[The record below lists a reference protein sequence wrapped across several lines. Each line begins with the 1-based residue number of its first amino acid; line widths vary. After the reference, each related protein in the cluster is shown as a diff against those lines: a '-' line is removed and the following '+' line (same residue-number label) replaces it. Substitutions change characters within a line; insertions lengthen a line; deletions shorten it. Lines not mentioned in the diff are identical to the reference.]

1 MTMPSPLSER
11 FWSKVDRRSADECW
25 PWLGSKAASGHGKI
39 LYRSGVNSTTNAHR
53 VSWELH
59 HGPIPAGMYVLHDCD
74 NGWCVNPSHLHLG
87 THRDNMRE
95 AGNRGLLA
103 RRPPTRVLEIDA
115 NEVRARYAAGESQQA
130 IANDLGIGQT
140 SVSRMVRRVG
150 HWASS
155 PQ

>member
-1 MTMPSPLSER
+1 
-11 FWSKVDRRSADECW
+11 
-25 PWLGSKAASGHGKI
+25 
-39 LYRSGVNSTTNAHR
+39 
-53 VSWELH
+53 
-59 HGPIPAGMYVLHDCD
+59 
-74 NGWCVNPSHLHLG
+74 
-87 THRDNMRE
+87 MRE